1 MALEF
6 ASPAFDQGR
15 SGQEDLAHA
24 VARIER
30 LGKQLFGVSACTV
43 HLHAAARPGLQPDS
57 SAHQFCAQLALTDGL
72 QVVPEKSSPF
82 QAALGK
88 IDNLDVKFY
97 ALQPV
102 RSRDGQVIGRIGLI
116 HERPRMFTEGDRHCL
131 LDLVAVLEWEL
142 HTHAN
147 TPPTPSA
154 AK

>member
-1 MALEF
+1 MTLEF

-30 LGKQLFGVSACTV
+30 LGKQLFGVSACIV
-43 HLHAAARPGLQPDS
+43 HLHAAAQPDS

-97 ALQPV
+97 VLQPV
-102 RSRDGQVIGRIGLI
+102 RSSDGQVIGRIGLI
-116 HERPRMFTEGDRHCL
+116 HERPRMFTDGDRHCL
-131 LDLVAVLEWEL
+131 LDLVAVLEREL

-147 TPPTPSA
+147 TPTAPSA